1 MVFVGPC
8 LLNVFCVFMCVYVC
22 VRAPV
27 CGCTHKKEVR
37 GVGDKGQCWETSS
50 VTLHLIFL
58 RQVFSLNLKLANSA
72 RLAGP
77 ASPTHLPV
85 STTLSWD
92 SRHTSLS
99 QFLPWML
106 GVCTWVL
113 THGGTFHLN
122 HLSRPVSHMP
132 AAAFKNYWKLNSSS
146 LYPTSSSSIR
156 GIKKVPG

>member
-72 RLAGP
+72 RLAGQQAP
-77 ASPTHLPV
+77 HIYLSPPLWAGIPGTHRSASFSRGCWESALGSSRTAGLSIWTISPGLFPICLPQLSRTTENWIRPHFILCHHLP
-85 STTLSWD
+85 
-92 SRHTSLS
+92 
-99 QFLPWML
+99 
-106 GVCTWVL
+106 
-113 THGGTFHLN
+113 
-122 HLSRPVSHMP
+122 
-132 AAAFKNYWKLNSSS
+132 
-146 LYPTSSSSIR
+146 
-156 GIKKVPG
+156 